1 MTARARSKKSVQ
13 RVPVP
18 PPSEQR
24 LTWSRRRVVA
34 VLFLGLT
41 VLYFCN
47 FRLRGSGD
55 SLPTRALP
63 FSILR
68 EGNLDVNEFTWASTP
83 EREWPYYIH
92 GKGLRINR
100 KFYSVSPIATSVVI
114 TPLYI
119 LPSIWLAWN
128 DIPYV
133 DSRARV
139 VMVLMEKLSAALL
152 TALSAALLFLLLC
165 RLTTERWALALTLVY
180 ALGTSTWSVSSQA
193 LWAHGLSELCLVALC
208 SILARGLL
216 SFGSLAGAGAICALM
231 IANRPQMA
239 MFAAATFAY
248 VISRDRRLLIPF
260 TVVGTLFGG
269 VLIAYN
275 VFAFGTVFGGYGGF
289 QHFSTPFL
297 AGFSGLT
304 VSPNRGLF
312 VFTPILVFSV
322 WGIVEV
328 WRRDGP
334 EWVRFFTVALGVH
347 VLMYSKF
354 DDWYAGY
361 TYGPRY
367 FTDVLPLLIVLLVYG
382 LIPLCRMAAVRVLAA
397 ALVLYGLGVQAIG
410 VYAADDGWNR
420 DPISIDV
427 RPERVWD
434 WNDTQIGRSFANGF
448 NGFELLPVML
458 DVFTD
463 AVPAQLVEL
472 RPQDLASRVEVVGV
486 PSRMKQGEERT
497 MRARIT
503 NLGAAAWPMF
513 SGKGLLD
520 IRHLVFVV
528 QTWRVGGRQLN
539 GIGEVVLLP
548 ENVEPGETI
557 DVEMPLVAPRMP
569 GTYDVEVRVTQ
580 AIDGRRGIPSPDS
593 LVSRIRVE

>member
-1 MTARARSKKSVQ
+1 MTARARSKKSV
-13 RVPVP
+13 RKKVGV
-18 PPSEQR
+18 SESGRQWR
-24 LTWSRRRVVA
+24 WSRRRVA
-34 VLFLGLT
+34 GLLFLGLS

-47 FRLRGSGD
+47 FRLRGAGD

-83 EREWPYYIH
+83 DREWPYYIH
-92 GKGLRINR
+92 GKGFRINR
-100 KFYSVSPIATSVVI
+100 KFYPVSPIATAVVI
-114 TPLYI
+114 SPLYVI
-119 LPSIWLAWN
+119 PSIWLAWN
-128 DIPYV
+128 DVPYV

-139 VMVLMEKLSAALL
+139 VMVMMEKLSAALL
-152 TALSAALLFLLLC
+152 TALSAAFLYLLLC
-165 RLTTERWALALTLVY
+165 RLTTERWALTLTLVY
-180 ALGTSTWSVSSQA
+180 ALGTSTWSISSQA
-193 LWAHGLSELCLVALC
+193 LWAHGLAELCLVALC
-208 SILARGLL
+208 SILARGTL
-216 SFGSLAGAGAICALM
+216 SLGSLAGAGAICALM
-231 IANRPQMA
+231 IANRPQMV
-239 MFAAATFAY
+239 MFAAATFAC
-248 VISRDRRLLIPF
+248 VISRERRLLIPF
-260 TVVGTLFGG
+260 TAVAALLGSA
-269 VLIAYN
+269 LIAYN
-275 VFAFGTVFGGYGGF
+275 VFAFGNVFGGYGGI
-289 QHFSTPFL
+289 QHFSNPFL
-297 AGFSGLT
+297 EGLGGLT

-312 VFTPILVFSV
+312 VFTPILIFSV

-334 EWVRFFTVALGVH
+334 EWLRFFTVALGFH

-382 LIPLCRMAAVRVLAA
+382 LIPLCRMRLIRVFAVL
-397 ALVLYGLGVQAIG
+397 LILYGVAVQGIG

-420 DPISIDV
+420 EPISIDT

-434 WNDTQIGRSFANGF
+434 WDDTQIGRSLGNGF
-448 NGFELLPVML
+448 RGFELLPVMI

-463 AVPAQLVEL
+463 EVPAQLVEL

-486 PSRMKQGEERT
+486 PSRMKRGEERT

-528 QTWRVGGRQLN
+528 QTWRVGERQLN
-539 GIGEVVLLP
+539 GIGEVMLLP
-548 ENVEPGETI
+548 ENVAPGEAI
-557 DVEMPLVAPRMP
+557 EVEMPLVAPRMA